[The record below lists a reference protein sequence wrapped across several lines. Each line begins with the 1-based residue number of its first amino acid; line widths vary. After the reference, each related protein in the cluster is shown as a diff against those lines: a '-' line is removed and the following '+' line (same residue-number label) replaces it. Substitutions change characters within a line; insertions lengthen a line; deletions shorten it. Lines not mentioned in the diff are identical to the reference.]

1 MRIKILCWNV
11 RGLNDFEKRKL
22 IKGVVRNQKPDLVCL
37 LETKVKEM
45 SLQMVKSVGVGRF
58 LNWASVDARGAA
70 GGLLILWDNRVLEKL
85 EVETGGY
92 SISVRFRNCA
102 DGFSWIFS
110 GVYGPVLGSE
120 KEDFWEE
127 LGAIRGLWDDP
138 WCLGGDFNAVR
149 FPEERRNAPSLT
161 TEMRRFSEV
170 IGELGLRDFP
180 PSGGPFT
187 WIGGTNSQAASRLD
201 RFLISD
207 QWEDHFSAITQS
219 VLPRTVSDHSPIV
232 LEAGGFSSGKSPF
245 RFENMWLK
253 IDGFKD
259 LVRSWWNGY
268 SVAGYSSHCIAEK
281 LKALKKDLKI
291 WNKEVVGNVSFNRAE
306 ALSRLQC
313 WEAKENENP
322 LAPGDMEA
330 KNLALE
336 DYKKWALLEETSW
349 RQKSR
354 EIWLR
359 EGDKNTKYF
368 HKMANARARRNFLS
382 KIKVNGVTLSS
393 IEDIKDSVCRSY
405 QSLLSDS
412 GDWRPNIN
420 GLNFKELGEGVAS
433 SLEVMFTEDEIF
445 AALSSC
451 CGDKAPGPDGFTMA
465 FWLFCWD
472 VVKPE
477 ILGLF
482 REFYLHGKFQRSLN
496 STFLL
501 LIPKKEGAE
510 DLKDF
515 RPISLVG
522 SAYKLLAKVLS
533 NRLKSVMGEVISDSQ
548 HAFVQ
553 GRQILD
559 AVLIANEALDS
570 RLKVNKPGLLLK
582 MDIEKAFD
590 HVNWDFLM
598 EVMSKMGFGPRWI
611 SWMKWCCSTASFS
624 ILINGSP
631 SGFFHSSRGLRQGDP
646 LSPYL
651 FLFAM
656 EALSQLL
663 SSARNGGFISGFKVG
678 GRGREGLT
686 VSHLLFA
693 DDTLIF
699 CDANADQLQYLS
711 WTFMWFEAI
720 SGLKVNLSK
729 TEAIPVGEGIP
740 METLASVLGCKIGS
754 LPTTYLG
761 LPLGAPYKSTRVWD
775 AVEERFRKRL
785 SLWKRQY
792 LSKGGRLTL
801 LQSTL
806 SSLPTYFLSLFVI
819 PKRVCARLEKI
830 QRDFLWGGGAL
841 ENKPHLV
848 SWKTICTTKN
858 DGGLGIRKLAT
869 FNKALLGKWL
879 WRFANENDSLWKQII
894 SSKYDLQDGGWCSKV
909 VRDRYG
915 VGVWKAIRNGWENFQ
930 SHSRFIVGDGTRVKF
945 WKDLWCENHSLEE
958 AFPTLFN
965 LSINKESWVAEAW
978 EEDGVGGSWGPRF
991 NRHLNDWEVGEV
1003 ESLLG
1008 KLLPMTIRRGVDD
1021 SLQWKEKKNGTFS
1034 VKSFYSSLSRGIKSP
1049 FPARSIWTPWVPIRA
1064 SFFGWEAAW
1073 SRLLTTDRLK
1083 RFGWSIPNR
1092 CFLCKIEEEST
1103 DHLLLFCEK
1112 ARMLWLLIFS
1122 LFGVQWV
1129 MHSSVK
1135 RNLLGWHGSFVG
1147 KKREK
1152 AWRAAPLCLMWTIW
1166 KERNR
1171 RAFDDIERKDQD
1183 IKSIFL
1189 YTFVNWARV
1198 HIKDHTLSLIDFVDW
1213 LAIK

>member
-1 MRIKILCWNV
+1 
-11 RGLNDFEKRKL
+11 
-22 IKGVVRNQKPDLVCL
+22 
-37 LETKVKEM
+37 
-45 SLQMVKSVGVGRF
+45 
-58 LNWASVDARGAA
+58 
-70 GGLLILWDNRVLEKL
+70 
-85 EVETGGY
+85 
-92 SISVRFRNCA
+92 
-102 DGFSWIFS
+102 
-110 GVYGPVLGSE
+110 
-120 KEDFWEE
+120 
-127 LGAIRGLWDDP
+127 
-138 WCLGGDFNAVR
+138 
-149 FPEERRNAPSLT
+149 
-161 TEMRRFSEV
+161 
-170 IGELGLRDFP
+170 
-180 PSGGPFT
+180 
-187 WIGGTNSQAASRLD
+187 
-201 RFLISD
+201 
-207 QWEDHFSAITQS
+207 
-219 VLPRTVSDHSPIV
+219 
-232 LEAGGFSSGKSPF
+232 
-245 RFENMWLK
+245 MWLK
-253 IDGFKD
+253 LDGFKD
-259 LVRSWWNGY
+259 LVRNWWNGY
-268 SVAGYSSHCIAEK
+268 SVEGYSSHCIAEK
-281 LKALKKDLKI
+281 LKALKKDLKN
-291 WNKEVVGNVSFNRAE
+291 WNKEV
-306 ALSRLQC
+306 
-313 WEAKENENP
+313 AKENENP
-322 LAPGDMEA
+322 LTPGDVEA

-354 EIWLR
+354 EIWLK

-368 HKMANARARRNFLS
+368 HKMANAKARRNFLS
-382 KIKVNGVTLSS
+382 KIKVNGANLSS
-393 IEDIKDSVCRSY
+393 LEDIKEGVCRAY

-412 GDWRPNIN
+412 GDWRPSIN
-420 GLNFKELGEGVAS
+420 GLNFKELGEGLAS
-433 SLEVMFTEDEIF
+433 SLEVMFSEEEIF
-445 AALSSC
+445 AALSSF

-472 VVKPE
+472 VIKPE

-482 REFYLHGKFQRSLN
+482 REFYLHGTFQRSLN

-501 LIPKKEGAE
+501 LIPKKEGTE
-510 DLKDF
+510 DLRDF
-515 RPISLVG
+515 RPISL
-522 SAYKLLAKVLS
+522 
-533 NRLKSVMGEVISDSQ
+533 
-548 HAFVQ
+548 HAFVH

-570 RLKVNKPGLLLK
+570 RLKGNNPGLLLK

-590 HVNWDFLM
+590 HVKWDFLM
-598 EVMSKMGFGPRWI
+598 DVMSKMGFGHRWI
-611 SWMKWCCSTASFS
+611 KWMNCPWPIAILCKKWGLYFWFQ
-624 ILINGSP
+624 
-631 SGFFHSSRGLRQGDP
+631 SGRKRKRGL
-646 LSPYL
+646 L
-651 FLFAM
+651 
-656 EALSQLL
+656 
-663 SSARNGGFISGFKVG
+663 
-678 GRGREGLT
+678 

-699 CDANADQLQYLS
+699 CDAEADQLQYLS

-754 LPTTYLG
+754 LPTSYLG

-801 LQSTL
+801 LKSTL

-819 PKRVCARLEKI
+819 PKKVCARLEKI

-841 ENKPHLV
+841 ENKPYLV
-848 SWKTICTTKN
+848 SWKAICATKKE
-858 DGGLGIRKLAT
+858 GGLGIRSLST

-879 WRFANENDSLWKQII
+879 WRLANENESLWKQII
-894 SSKYDLQDGGWCSKV
+894 SSKYDLQEGGWCSKG

-915 VGVWKAIRNGWENFQ
+915 VGVWKAIRNGWENFR
-930 SHSRFIVGDGTRVKF
+930 SHSRFIIGDGTRVKF
-945 WKDLWCENHSLEE
+945 WKDLWCGNQALEE
-958 AFPTLFN
+958 AFPILFN
-965 LSINKESWVAEAW
+965 LSVNKEGWVAEAW
-978 EEDGVGGSWGPRF
+978 EEDEVGGSWGLRF

-1003 ESLLG
+1003 ESLLC
-1008 KLLPMTIRRGVDD
+1008 KLHPLTIRRGVED
-1021 SLQWKEKKNGTFS
+1021 LFRWKENKNGTFS
-1034 VKSFYSSLSRGIKSP
+1034 VKSFYSSLSRDTKPP
-1049 FPARSIWTPWVPIRA
+1049 FPARTIWTPWVPIRA

-1073 SRLLTTDRLK
+1073 NRLLTIDRLK

-1092 CFLCKIEEEST
+1092 CFLCKQEEETT

-1171 RAFDDIERKDQD
+1171 RAFNDIERNDQD

-1189 YTFVNWARV
+1189 YTFVNWVRV
-1198 HIKDHTLSLIDFVDW
+1198 YIEEHTLSLIDFVDW
-1213 LAIK
+1213 LATK

>member
-1 MRIKILCWNV
+1 
-11 RGLNDFEKRKL
+11 
-22 IKGVVRNQKPDLVCL
+22 
-37 LETKVKEM
+37 
-45 SLQMVKSVGVGRF
+45 
-58 LNWASVDARGAA
+58 
-70 GGLLILWDNRVLEKL
+70 
-85 EVETGGY
+85 
-92 SISVRFRNCA
+92 
-102 DGFSWIFS
+102 
-110 GVYGPVLGSE
+110 
-120 KEDFWEE
+120 
-127 LGAIRGLWDDP
+127 
-138 WCLGGDFNAVR
+138 
-149 FPEERRNAPSLT
+149 
-161 TEMRRFSEV
+161 
-170 IGELGLRDFP
+170 
-180 PSGGPFT
+180 
-187 WIGGTNSQAASRLD
+187 
-201 RFLISD
+201 
-207 QWEDHFSAITQS
+207 
-219 VLPRTVSDHSPIV
+219 
-232 LEAGGFSSGKSPF
+232 
-245 RFENMWLK
+245 
-253 IDGFKD
+253 
-259 LVRSWWNGY
+259 
-268 SVAGYSSHCIAEK
+268 
-281 LKALKKDLKI
+281 
-291 WNKEVVGNVSFNRAE
+291 
-306 ALSRLQC
+306 
-313 WEAKENENP
+313 
-322 LAPGDMEA
+322 
-330 KNLALE
+330 
-336 DYKKWALLEETSW
+336 
-349 RQKSR
+349 
-354 EIWLR
+354 
-359 EGDKNTKYF
+359 
-368 HKMANARARRNFLS
+368 MANAKARRNFLS
-382 KIKVNGVTLSS
+382 KIKVNGVNLSS
-393 IEDIKDSVCRSY
+393 LEDIKEGVCRAY

-412 GDWRPNIN
+412 GDWRPSIN
-420 GLNFKELGEGVAS
+420 GLNFKELGEGLAS
-433 SLEVMFTEDEIF
+433 SLEVMFSEEEIF
-445 AALSSC
+445 AALSSF

-482 REFYLHGKFQRSLN
+482 REFYLHGTFQRSLN

-501 LIPKKEGAE
+501 LIPKKEGTE
-510 DLKDF
+510 DLRDF

-522 SAYKLLAKVLS
+522 SVYKLLAKVLA
-533 NRLKSVMGEVISDSQ
+533 NRLKSMMGEVISDSQ
-548 HAFVQ
+548 HAFVH

-570 RLKVNKPGLLLK
+570 RLKGNNPGLLLK

-590 HVNWDFLM
+590 HVKWDFLM
-598 EVMSKMGFGPRWI
+598 DVMSKMGFGHRWI
-611 SWMKWCCSTASFS
+611 KWMNWCCSTTTFS

-631 SGFFHSSRGLRQGDP
+631 SGFFRSSRGLRQGDP

-663 SSARNGGFISGFKVG
+663 SCARNGGFISGFRVG
-678 GRGREGLT
+678 GRGREGLL

-699 CDANADQLQYLS
+699 CDAEADQLQYLS

-754 LPTTYLG
+754 LPTSYLG

-801 LQSTL
+801 LKSTL

-819 PKRVCARLEKI
+819 PKKVCARLERI
-830 QRDFLWGGGAL
+830 QRDFLWGSGAL

-848 SWKTICTTKN
+848 SWKAICATKKE
-858 DGGLGIRKLAT
+858 GGLGIRSLST

-879 WRFANENDSLWKQII
+879 WRLANENEPLWKQII
-894 SSKYDLQDGGWCSKV
+894 S
-909 VRDRYG
+909 R
-915 VGVWKAIRNGWENFQ
+915 
-930 SHSRFIVGDGTRVKF
+930 DGTRVKF
-945 WKDLWCENHSLEE
+945 WKDLWCGNQALEE
-958 AFPTLFN
+958 AFPILFN
-965 LSINKESWVAEAW
+965 LSVNKEGWVTEAW
-978 EEDGVGGSWGPRF
+978 EEDKVGGSWGLRF

-1003 ESLLG
+1003 ESLLR
-1008 KLLPMTIRRGVDD
+1008 KLHPLTIRRGVED
-1021 SLQWKEKKNGTFS
+1021 LFRT
-1034 VKSFYSSLSRGIKSP
+1034 
-1049 FPARSIWTPWVPIRA
+1049 IWTPWVPIRA

-1073 SRLLTTDRLK
+1073 NRLLTTDRLK

-1092 CFLCKIEEEST
+1092 CFLCKQDEETT
-1103 DHLLLFCEK
+1103 DHLLMFCEK
-1112 ARMLWLLIFS
+1112 AKMLWLLIFS

-1171 RAFDDIERKDQD
+1171 RAFDDIERNDQD

-1189 YTFVNWARV
+1189 YTFVNWVRV
-1198 HIKDHTLSLIDFVDW
+1198 YIEEHTLSLIDFIDW
-1213 LAIK
+1213 LATK